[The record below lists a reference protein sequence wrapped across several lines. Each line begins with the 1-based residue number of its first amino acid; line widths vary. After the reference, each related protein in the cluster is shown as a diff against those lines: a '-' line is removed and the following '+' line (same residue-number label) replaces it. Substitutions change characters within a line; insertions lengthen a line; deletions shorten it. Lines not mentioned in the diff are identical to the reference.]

1 MYMNKSVVYRFVS
14 VLFLFTS
21 CEYRLGENFVDL
33 GRLQVDSVLTDV
45 QFYGFAYHQDEKA
58 YVAENSGVA
67 SCELFI
73 SAGFEVE
80 RMIVRLCEMEW
91 ESTGKRCDFMLDM
104 DRIPNGSY
112 ELSCEVFARMNSGTV
127 AGQVG
132 AEQYVEKR
140 SWPLKI
146 NARTGSDK
154 NLRYRMDENGHP
166 EIFWD
171 VDESLRDGF
180 DHFTIEYSYDNVVY
194 IRRSNR
200 FDQRSFVDETY
211 AGAGGTYEV
220 YIYFKDET
228 IRPYSLGKAV
238 LDVSDNTS
246 NPENNPKK

>member
-1 MYMNKSVVYRFVS
+1 
-14 VLFLFTS
+14 
-21 CEYRLGENFVDL
+21 
-33 GRLQVDSVLTDV
+33 
-45 QFYGFAYHQDEKA
+45 
-58 YVAENSGVA
+58 
-67 SCELFI
+67 
-73 SAGFEVE
+73 
-80 RMIVRLCEMEW
+80 
-91 ESTGKRCDFMLDM
+91 
-104 DRIPNGSY
+104 
-112 ELSCEVFARMNSGTV
+112 
-127 AGQVG
+127 
-132 AEQYVEKR
+132 
-140 SWPLKI
+140 
-146 NARTGSDK
+146 
-154 NLRYRMDENGHP
+154 MDENGHP

>member
-1 MYMNKSVVYRFVS
+1 MNKSVVYLFVS
-14 VLFLFTS
+14 VFFLFTS
-21 CEYRLGENFVDL
+21 CEYRLGENFMDF
-33 GRLQVDSVLTDV
+33 GKLQVDSVLTDV
-45 QFYGFAYHQDEKA
+45 QFYGFAYYSDEKT
-58 YVAENSGVA
+58 YIVENSGAA
-67 SCELFI
+67 SCELYM

-80 RMIVRLCEMEW
+80 RMIVRLGEMEW
-91 ESTGKRCDFMLDM
+91 VSDGTRCDFMLDVNQ
-104 DRIPNGSY
+104 IPNGSY
-112 ELSCEVFARMNSGTV
+112 ELSCEVFARTNNGTV

-140 SWPLKI
+140 SWSLKV

-154 NLRYRMDENGHP
+154 SLRYRMDENGHP
-166 EIFWD
+166 EIFWE

-180 DHFTIEYSYDNVVY
+180 DHFTIEYSYDNMTY
-194 IRRSNR
+194 IRRSTR
-200 FDQRSFVDETY
+200 FDQRSFVDKTY